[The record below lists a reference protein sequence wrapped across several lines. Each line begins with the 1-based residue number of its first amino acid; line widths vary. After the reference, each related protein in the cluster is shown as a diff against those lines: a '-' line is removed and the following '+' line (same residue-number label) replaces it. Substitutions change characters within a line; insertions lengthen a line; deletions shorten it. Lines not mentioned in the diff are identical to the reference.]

1 MPQVLDFNN
10 LGNYKQL
17 QADNTELYRRQLI
30 ESGMNE
36 LTPDEFILMLSNLG
50 YKIDKSMCFTYYN
63 NLNEQHYKARSMYY
77 TDIKRK
83 QSAFHFE
90 QSFTNADNLAALQKI
105 RLNNFVYDFKNIWEL

>member
-36 LTPDEFILMLSNLG
+36 LTPSPDLWTIS
-50 YKIDKSMCFTYYN
+50 SMPP
-63 NLNEQHYKARSMYY
+63 
-77 TDIKRK
+77 
-83 QSAFHFE
+83 
-90 QSFTNADNLAALQKI
+90 
-105 RLNNFVYDFKNIWEL
+105 ELLKVM